1 MKTRSIGRK
10 KLETPDAAGHFGPYG
25 GRYVAETLMP
35 ALEELDTVFRLAI
48 ADPSFNEELAHL
60 LRDYVGR
67 PSPLYLASRLTAS
80 CGGAQIYLKREDLNH
95 TGAHKVNNTIG
106 QALLARR
113 MGKKR
118 LMAETGAG
126 MHGVATATAAAL
138 MGMECI
144 VYMGEE
150 DIRRQAP
157 NVKRMNALGAIVH
170 PVTSGTSTLK
180 DAMSEALRAWTA
192 TVETTFYVI
201 GSVAGP
207 HPYPEMVR
215 HFQEIIGR
223 EARQQMLE
231 KTGKLPD
238 MVIACVGGGSNAAGI
253 FSAFIPDETVRLV
266 GVEAAGLGI
275 RTGRHSASICAGR
288 PGILHGNKTYV
299 LQDINGQILNAH
311 SVAAGLDY
319 PGVGPQHALWADSG
333 RVDYCS
339 VTDTEALEAF
349 HSLTRLEGII
359 PALEPSHALAESMK
373 RAKRMKSRQSIIVN
387 LSGRGD
393 KDLDSVLEYSAK
405 GGHRD

>member
-1 MKTRSIGRK
+1 
-10 KLETPDAAGHFGPYG
+10 
-25 GRYVAETLMP
+25 
-35 ALEELDTVFRLAI
+35 LD
-48 ADPSFNEELAHL
+48 
-60 LRDYVGR
+60 RD
-67 PSPLYLASRLTAS
+67 
-80 CGGAQIYLKREDLNH
+80 
-95 TGAHKVNNTIG
+95 
-106 QALLARR
+106 
-113 MGKKR
+113 
-118 LMAETGAG
+118 
-126 MHGVATATAAAL
+126 
-138 MGMECI
+138 
-144 VYMGEE
+144 
-150 DIRRQAP
+150 
-157 NVKRMNALGAIVH
+157 
-170 PVTSGTSTLK
+170 
-180 DAMSEALRAWTA
+180 
-192 TVETTFYVI
+192 
-201 GSVAGP
+201 
-207 HPYPEMVR
+207 PEMVR

-333 RVDYCS
+333 RVAYCS
-339 VTDTEALEAF
+339 VTDTEALAAF

-359 PALEPSHALAESMK
+359 PALEPSHALAESIK